1 MDDPNRTVEDVDG
14 DEYLDDDLLEEDAE
28 HFGTDLEQLDR
39 LDRGPDDV

>member
-28 HFGTDLEQLDR
+28 HFEGDLEQLDR